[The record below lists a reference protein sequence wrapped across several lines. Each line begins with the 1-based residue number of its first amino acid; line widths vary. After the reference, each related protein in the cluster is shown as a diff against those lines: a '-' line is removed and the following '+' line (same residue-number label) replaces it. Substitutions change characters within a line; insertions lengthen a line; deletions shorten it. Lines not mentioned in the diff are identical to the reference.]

1 MRGAARSAHKH
12 TPGLPHPPPHQEL
25 LGNVSQACTM
35 YEKGAALLQYIVA
48 SLGPDD
54 TAVVQKFVDAF
65 GKRIKA
71 CKAAEEGQG

>member
-1 MRGAARSAHKH
+1 
-12 TPGLPHPPPHQEL
+12 
-25 LGNVSQACTM
+25 M